1 MCLFR
6 QGPPRRPLPKAFFC
20 KDYRDTN
27 RSSHCRVE
35 QWRSRLSGM
44 MAQRPYG
51 TMLSE
56 TPDPGATT
64 LTQAATVCS
73 GIRFIELLQQSA
85 NTWMVQAR
93 AFVSLPVLEAELKA
107 KSCRALLWVPLQE
120 GVLPCLL
127 QILLALVFL
136 GVWKQFSR
144 ESLHQHMVSPHSSPP
159 PPLSLTLFSLCPT
172 NPLSVLICP
181 NDPS

>member
-1 MCLFR
+1 
-6 QGPPRRPLPKAFFC
+6 
-20 KDYRDTN
+20 
-27 RSSHCRVE
+27 
-35 QWRSRLSGM
+35 

-51 TMLSE
+51 TVLSE
-56 TPDPGATT
+56 TPDPGAAT

-85 NTWMVQAR
+85 DAWMVQAR
-93 AFVSLPVLEAELKA
+93 AFVSLPVLEAEIESK
-107 KSCRALLWVPLQE
+107 VMQ
-120 GVLPCLL
+120 G
-127 QILLALVFL
+127 LALGGHAAMSLADSASLGVL